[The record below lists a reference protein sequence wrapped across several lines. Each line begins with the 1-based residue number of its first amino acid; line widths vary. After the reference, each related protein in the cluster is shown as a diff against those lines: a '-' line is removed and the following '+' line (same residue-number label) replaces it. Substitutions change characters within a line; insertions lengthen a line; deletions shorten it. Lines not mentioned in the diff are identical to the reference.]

1 MSMPDTLDLPSTTS
15 PTRQTDME
23 TDMNNN
29 NKTWAV
35 TIQLTVVSTED
46 PLDDDAFFRALCE
59 FTNEAG
65 GTTFEGA
72 LLVGAKAV
80 ELEARSYTLKT
91 EPVTEPAVDMALL
104 LPYLPPTPMEPSAE
118 RGKGKR
124 ASRTRTAGRH
134 PHGLTEYVYFSSDYR
149 NASKQLA
156 MGVHAR
162 RHGRDCVW
170 LTQGESIKVNAQVMG
185 HRAQRE
191 ARRAAKGGE

>member
-1 MSMPDTLDLPSTTS
+1 M
-15 PTRQTDME
+15 
-23 TDMNNN
+23 NN

-46 PLDDDAFFRALCE
+46 PLDDDAFFNHMHQLVSDAYDMS
-59 FTNEAG
+59 ASVK
-65 GTTFEGA
+65 GA

-104 LPYLPPTPMEPSAE
+104 LPYLPPTPVEPSAE

-134 PHGLTEYVYFSSDYR
+134 SHGLTEYVYFSSDYR

-170 LTQGESIKVNAQVMG
+170 LTQAESIKVNAQVMG

>member
-1 MSMPDTLDLPSTTS
+1 MPDTLDLPSTTS

-23 TDMNNN
+23 TDMNN

-59 FTNEAG
+59 FANDAG

-104 LPYLPPTPMEPSAE
+104 LPYLPPTPMETSAE
-118 RGKGKR
+118 RSKGKR
-124 ASRTRTAGRH
+124 GSRIRAAGL
-134 PHGLTEYVYFSSDYR
+134 PSHGLTEYAYFSSDYR
-149 NASKQLA
+149 NASKQLFI
-156 MGVHAR
+156 GIR
-162 RHGRDCVW
+162 TTRHGRDCVW
-170 LTQGESIKVNAQVMG
+170 LTQGEADKVYARVMG
-185 HRAQRE
+185 HRAARE

>member
-23 TDMNNN
+23 TDMNN

-104 LPYLPPTPMEPSAE
+104 LPYLPPTPMEAE
-118 RGKGKR
+118 ADK
-124 ASRTRTAGRH
+124 
-134 PHGLTEYVYFSSDYR
+134 VY
-149 NASKQLA
+149 
-156 MGVHAR
+156 
-162 RHGRDCVW
+162 
-170 LTQGESIKVNAQVMG
+170 AQVMG